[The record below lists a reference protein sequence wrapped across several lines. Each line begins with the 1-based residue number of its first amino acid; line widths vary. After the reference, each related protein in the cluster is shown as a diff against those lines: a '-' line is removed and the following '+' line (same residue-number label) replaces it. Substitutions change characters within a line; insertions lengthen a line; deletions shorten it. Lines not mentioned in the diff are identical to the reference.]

1 MRKQMAMIHS
11 AYDVYIAA
19 PIVGITE
26 KQKNEIMNIAHKIMD
41 YLYEKTGQTASVYC
55 PWELK
60 IPNAWNMPLDE
71 WSRCVFTQDILAL
84 DASEW
89 VVICDFGRN
98 SSAGTAWEAGYAF
111 GTSKKTLVVV
121 MPGVQEQSLM
131 MRNGC
136 TRCIRAESILEG
148 PCTIPNYRNQ
158 ASETGIVLN

>member
-89 VVICDFGRN
+89 VIICDFGRN

-111 GTSKKTLVVV
+111 GTSKKSLIVV

-148 PCTIPNYRNQ
+148 PCTIPNYGNQ
-158 ASETGIVLN
+158 TSASDILLN